1 MLEFVFMPARS
12 DTGAGQT
19 VALVRTLRATPP
31 GGTPTDE
38 HVFVFSLIFV
48 FFPIL
53 SNCGLL
59 SRISD
64 EEAIRRLT
72 EKRPTTE
79 F

>member
-1 MLEFVFMPARS
+1 MLEFVFMLARS

-48 FFPIL
+48 FFSHLIQL
-53 SNCGLL
+53 RAVITHLG
-59 SRISD
+59 
-64 EEAIRRLT
+64 
-72 EKRPTTE
+72 
-79 F
+79 